1 MREMRA
7 ALALT
12 VGMLLTHAAL
22 AISPDEVA
30 AMRAAAL
37 NDTFA
42 WDIAEGLTTEIGP
55 RPAGSSSEEKARTW
69 AVAKLKALGFSNVH
83 VEPFETTTWTRGEE
97 QAEIVS
103 PFPQRLV
110 LTALGGSAATPPGDL
125 TTQVV
130 DFDSLE
136 ELQAAPASAVRGKI
150 VFVSHRMQP
159 TQDVENY
166 RAFGVVRWEAPGIAA
181 EKGAVAVLIR
191 SIGTDYHRN
200 PHTGTIQWQA
210 GVHPIPAAALSL
222 PDAEQLQRV
231 IARGQPV
238 TLRLRLVYHS
248 GTGTS
253 GNVVAEVPGSDPGA
267 GTILIGGHL
276 DSWDLGTG
284 AVDDAVGVALT
295 TAAARHVMLVGRP
308 QRTIRVV
315 WFGAEEVGLFG
326 AKAYAKA
333 HTGDSYAFLAEADDG
348 AGRIWRC
355 LTRIKPDAAAGMSR
369 LSTALAPLGIFLTS
383 SGEVSASDIMALATG
398 ATPIIE
404 LTHDMTQY
412 FDIHHSPDDT
422 LDKIDPGVLR
432 HNVAAWTTMLAVLAN
447 DSAALG
453 PVPSR

>member
-1 MREMRA
+1 MTA

-12 VGMLLTHAAL
+12 VWMVPTDAAL
-22 AISPDEVA
+22 AVSPDGVA
-30 AMRAAAL
+30 AVRAAAL
-37 NDTFA
+37 NDTVA

-83 VEPFETTTWTRGEE
+83 IERFETTTFTRGEE
-97 QAEIVS
+97 QAEILS

-125 TTQVV
+125 TAQVV
-130 DFDSLE
+130 GFDSLE
-136 ELQAAPASAVRGKI
+136 ELQAAPATAVRGKI

-159 TQDVENY
+159 TQDVQNY
-166 RAFGVVRWEAPGIAA
+166 RAFGPVRWQAPSIGA

-200 PHTGTIQWQA
+200 PHTGTTEWRP
-210 GVHPIPAAALSL
+210 GVQPIPAAALSL

-238 TLRLRLVYHS
+238 TLRLRLIYHS

-276 DSWDLGTG
+276 DSWDAGTG
-284 AVDDAVGVALT
+284 AVDDAVGVAMT
-295 TAAARHVMLVGRP
+295 TAAAQHVMLAGKPR
-308 QRTIRVV
+308 RTIRVV

-333 HTGDSYAFLAEADDG
+333 HSGDSYAFLAEADDG

-355 LTRIKPDAAAGMSR
+355 LTRVKPDATAGLSR
-369 LSTALAPLGIFLTS
+369 LSSALAPLGIFLTS
-383 SGEVSASDIMALATG
+383 SGEISASDIMALATG

-404 LTHDMTQY
+404 LTQDMTHY
-412 FDIHHSPDDT
+412 FDVHHSPDDT
-422 LDKIDPGVLR
+422 LDKIDVSVLR
-432 HNVAAWTTMLAVLAN
+432 HDVAAWTTMLAVLAN
-447 DSAALG
+447 DSMALG
-453 PVPSR
+453 PVTSQ